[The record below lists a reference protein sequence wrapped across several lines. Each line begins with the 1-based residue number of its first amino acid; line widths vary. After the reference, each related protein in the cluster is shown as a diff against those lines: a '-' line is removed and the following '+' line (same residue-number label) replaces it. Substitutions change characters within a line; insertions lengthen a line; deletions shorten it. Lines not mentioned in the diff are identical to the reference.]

1 MDWALLLKEFGLPI
15 AMLVG
20 FGFLITKGYLV
31 PGITHQD
38 VIKQRDRALD
48 LVYEMAQGLKP
59 IAAAAVEPP
68 PSRRG
73 NGGGGGGGV

>member
-1 MDWALLLKEFGLPI
+1 MDWALLLKEYGLPVF
-15 AMLVG
+15 MLVG

-48 LVYEMAQGLKP
+48 LVYEIAQGLKP
-59 IAAAAVEPP
+59 IAAVIVERPP
-68 PSRRG
+68 NRRG
-73 NGGGGGGGV
+73 EGRGQDGME